1 MPIAPFWFRIRR
13 MEAMRR
19 TVQVGFCSAAAL
31 GIILLARPVRAAGM
45 PATRPAT
52 ASAPAADPPN
62 ISQAAIDLT
71 DREKIALSVV
81 RDGPQ
86 PDEAALRMMLARAK
100 SFADDRA
107 SAEAEF
113 ASLESPAFGHL
124 SDYPRRYRA
133 QKVRLT
139 VEAMIC
145 RKVVSGAPDW
155 SAQPDWPKGNVVW
168 RIEGYALSR
177 DRKKREPMIV
187 FSVVDP
193 TRMLGEPMRIDSNGW
208 GVHGNV
214 SRRGPILQLSAIS
227 YKTVRLQ
234 ERDSGPGVPIW
245 RDYPVVLAYYL
256 ARSEK
261 PPAAP
266 MARFLTMLV
275 LLLAALVFGFIMLKR
290 RVGRIRNLQAARIGR
305 GGYQSLRHTEVD
317 EMKQAP
323 RERDDAGAAT
333 VDPAL
338 VEAVKEFETERRQ
351 VDGTDSQD

>member
-1 MPIAPFWFRIRR
+1 
-13 MEAMRR
+13 
-19 TVQVGFCSAAAL
+19 
-31 GIILLARPVRAAGM
+31 
-45 PATRPAT
+45 
-52 ASAPAADPPN
+52 
-62 ISQAAIDLT
+62 
-71 DREKIALSVV
+71 
-81 RDGPQ
+81 
-86 PDEAALRMMLARAK
+86 MMLARAK
-100 SFADDRA
+100 NFADDRA

-193 TRMLGEPMRIDSNGW
+193 TQMLGEPMRIDSNGW

-214 SRRGPILQLSAIS
+214 NRRGPILQLSAIS
-227 YKTVRLQ
+227 YKTVRMQ
-234 ERDSGPGVPIW
+234 ERDSGHGTAIW

-266 MARFLTMLV
+266 MAQFVTMFV

-290 RVGRIRNLQAARIGR
+290 RVGRIRNVQAGWIAGD
-305 GGYQSLRHTEVD
+305 GYQPLRDTEDD
-317 EMKQAP
+317 EAKQAP
-323 RERDDAGAAT
+323 RERDDADIAP

-338 VEAVKEFETERRQ
+338 VQAVKEFETERQ
-351 VDGTDSQD
+351 QADGTDSDH